1 MNGNIKLALQSLKS
15 AKMRS
20 LFTMLGIIVGVVS
33 VLVIISLGE
42 GAKQDVQ
49 AQVKEYGSDL
59 LLIRPGNV
67 SDREAGVSSTGLFS
81 TFGTNGTLNDT
92 DVEAVTNAPDVQTVA
107 PLSTVTGI
115 VSYDGKPYRNGGV
128 IATTHTF
135 PDLLNHKTEFGEFF
149 RETDEGRKFAVIGK
163 KVAEEVFQENVP
175 IGKALDFR
183 GERYIVKGVLE
194 EFDTSPFTPGANY
207 NDAIF
212 IPYTTGKAVAE
223 GNAQIFQ
230 ILAKPST
237 PDKVNTAQAEVTA
250 NLKKAH
256 GGQEDFS
263 VLQQTETLE
272 LTNQTLNILT
282 GLVAAI
288 AAISLF
294 VGGIGVMNVMIVS
307 VTERT
312 HEIGVRKAVGATDQ
326 QILAMF
332 LAEAVILSAVGG
344 ILGVILAYGAVGYM
358 QLFTEIDPVIPV
370 QFAGLAVVVAIVVGG
385 LFGVA
390 PAVKAAKKDPITA
403 LRRE

>member
-1 MNGNIKLALQSLKS
+1 MNGNTKLAWQSIKR
-15 AKMRS
+15 AKLRS

-42 GAKQDVQ
+42 GAKQDVRD
-49 AQVKEYGSDL
+49 QVKEYGSDL
-59 LLIRPGNV
+59 LLIRPG
-67 SDREAGVSSTGLFS
+67 DSTGQNSLA
-81 TFGTNGTLNDT
+81 GTSLLSGVNTNAFNDT
-92 DVEAVTNAPDVQTVA
+92 DVEAVTSAADVQTVA
-107 PLSTVTGI
+107 PLSAVTGV
-115 VSYDGKPYRNGGV
+115 VSYDGRAYQGGAV
-128 IATTHTF
+128 VATTYTF
-135 PDLLNHKTEFGEFF
+135 PQLLNHQTEYGEFF
-149 RETDEGRKFAVIGK
+149 RATDEGRKFAVIGK
-163 KVAEEVFQENVP
+163 RVAEQVFQENVP

-194 EFDTSPFTPGANY
+194 EFDTSPFAPGVDY
-207 NDAIF
+207 NTAVF

-230 ILAKPST
+230 ILAKPTS
-237 PDKVNTAQAEVTA
+237 PDRVDNAQTEIAA

-263 VLQQTETLE
+263 VLKQTETLA
-272 LTNQTLNILT
+272 LVNQTLDILT
-282 GLVAAI
+282 KLVAAI

-326 QILAMF
+326 QILQQF

-344 ILGVILAYGAVGYM
+344 VLGVLIAYGAVLYM
-358 QLFTEIDPVIPV
+358 RLFTEIEPVLPPLY
-370 QFAGLAVVVAIVVGG
+370 AGLAILVAIAVGAI
-385 LFGVA
+385 FGVA

-403 LRRE
+403 LRGE

>member
-1 MNGNIKLALQSLKS
+1 MNGNLKLAWQSIKR
-15 AKMRS
+15 AKLRS
-20 LFTMLGIIVGVVS
+20 LFTMLGIIVGVTS

-42 GAKQDVQ
+42 GAKQDIRGQVQ
-49 AQVKEYGSDL
+49 EYGSDL
-59 LLIRPGNV
+59 LLVRPGTT
-67 SDREAGVSSTGLFS
+67 SKSGVSSS
-81 TFGTNGTLNDT
+81 SIFGNGPTGTLNDV
-92 DVEAVTNAPDVQTVA
+92 DVEAVTSASEVQTVA

-115 VSYDGKPYRNGGV
+115 VSYDGKKYQNGGV
-128 IATTHTF
+128 IATTHVF
-135 PDLLNHKTEFGEFF
+135 PELLNHKIEYGEFF

-163 KVAEEVFQENVP
+163 QVAEEVFQENVP
-175 IGKALDFR
+175 VGKALDFR
-183 GERYIVKGVLE
+183 GERYIVKGVLA
-194 EFDTSPFTPGANY
+194 EFDSSPFTPGANY
-207 NDAIF
+207 NSAIF

-230 ILAKPST
+230 ILAKPTS
-237 PDKVNTAQAEVTA
+237 PDAVDQAQQEVVA

-263 VLQQTETLE
+263 VLKQTETLA
-272 LTNQTLNILT
+272 LTSQTLDILT

-326 QILAMF
+326 QILQQF

-344 ILGVILAYGAVGYM
+344 LLGVLLAYAIVLYMNLFTDIGLVLPPKYAIIALLVAVAVGG
-358 QLFTEIDPVIPV
+358 I
-370 QFAGLAVVVAIVVGG
+370 
-385 LFGVA
+385 FGVA
-390 PAVKAAKKDPITA
+390 PAVKAAKKDPIAA

>member
-1 MNGNIKLALQSLKS
+1 MNGNVKLAIQSIRR
-15 AKMRS
+15 AKLRS

-42 GAKQDVQ
+42 GAKEDVRAQ
-49 AQVKEYGSDL
+49 AREYGQDL
-59 LLIRPGNV
+59 LLIRPGNTV
-67 SDREAGVSSTGLFS
+67 DGSTTSNGSPFAA
-81 TFGTNGTLNDT
+81 FGNSGTLNDT

-115 VSYDGKPYRNGGV
+115 VSYDGKAYRQGGV

-135 PDLLNHKTEFGEFF
+135 PDLLNHNTEFGEFF
-149 RETDEGRKFAVIGK
+149 RAADEGRKFAVVGK
-163 KVAEEVFQENVP
+163 RVAEELFQENVP
-175 IGKALDFR
+175 VGKALDFR

-207 NDAIF
+207 NNAIF
-212 IPYTTGKAVAE
+212 IPYTTGKAIAE

-230 ILAKPST
+230 ILAKPSN
-237 PDKVNTAQAEVTA
+237 PSQVDSAQKEIAA

-263 VLQQTETLE
+263 VLKQTETLAI
-272 LTNQTLNILT
+272 TNQTLDILT
-282 GLVAAI
+282 GLIAAI

-326 QILAMF
+326 QILAQFM
-332 LAEAVILSAVGG
+332 AEAIILSAVGG
-344 ILGVILAYGAVGYM
+344 AIGVGLAYLAVLYM
-358 QLFTEIDPVIPV
+358 RLFTEIDPVLPLV
-370 QFAGLAVVVAIVVGG
+370 YAGLALLVAVLVGTI
-385 LFGVA
+385 FGVA
-390 PAVKAAKKDPITA
+390 PAIKASKKDPITA
-403 LRRE
+403 LRGE

>member
-1 MNGNIKLALQSLKS
+1 
-15 AKMRS
+15 
-20 LFTMLGIIVGVVS
+20 MLGIIVGVVS
-33 VLVIISLGE
+33 VLLIISLGE

-49 AQVKEYGSDL
+49 NQVKEYGNDL
-59 LLIRPGNV
+59 LLIRPGNAG
-67 SDREAGVSSTGLFS
+67 DREAGISSTSLFS

-107 PLSTVTGI
+107 PLSTVTGV
-115 VSYDGKPYRNGGV
+115 VSYDGKTYPNGGV

-135 PDLLNHKTEFGEFF
+135 PELLNHETEFGEFF

-163 KVAEEVFQENVP
+163 QVAEEVFQENVP
-175 IGKALDFR
+175 IGKALEFR
-183 GERYIVKGVLE
+183 GERYIVKGVLK

-207 NDAIF
+207 NNAIF
-212 IPYTTGKAVAE
+212 IPYTTGKAVSE
-223 GNAQIFQ
+223 GNVQIFQ
-230 ILAKPST
+230 ILAKPSD
-237 PDKVNTAQAEVTA
+237 PHKVAIAQAQVNA

-263 VLQQTETLE
+263 VLKQTETLE
-272 LTNQTLNILT
+272 LTNQTLDILT

-312 HEIGVRKAVGATDQ
+312 HEIGVRKAVGATDK
-326 QILAMF
+326 QILLQF
-332 LAEAVILSAVGG
+332 LAEAVMLSAVGG
-344 ILGVILAYGAVGYM
+344 ILGVAIAYALVLYM
-358 QLFTEIDPVIPV
+358 RLFTEIGPVIPLMY
-370 QFAGLAVVVAIVVGG
+370 AGLAIVVAVAVGAI
-385 LFGVA
+385 FGVA
-390 PAVKAAKKDPITA
+390 PAVKAAKQDPITA

>member
-1 MNGNIKLALQSLKS
+1 MNGNIKLAWQSIRR
-15 AKMRS
+15 AKLRS
-20 LFTMLGIIVGVVS
+20 LFTMLGIIVGVTS
-33 VLVIISLGE
+33 VLIIISLGE
-42 GAKQDVQ
+42 GAKQDVRD
-49 AQVKEYGSDL
+49 QVKEYGSDL
-59 LLIRPGNV
+59 LLIRPG
-67 SDREAGVSSTGLFS
+67 SAGSKSGLTGTS
-81 TFGTNGTLNDT
+81 IFGDGPTGTLNDV
-92 DVEAVTNAPDVQTVA
+92 DVEAVTNAPEIQTVA

-115 VSYDGKPYRNGGV
+115 VSYDGKKYQSGGV
-128 IATTHTF
+128 IATTNVF
-135 PDLLNHKTEFGEFF
+135 PRLLNHKIEYGEFF

-163 KVAEEVFQENVP
+163 HVAEEVFQENVP

-194 EFDTSPFTPGANY
+194 EFDNSPFTPGANY
-207 NDAIF
+207 NNAIF
-212 IPYTTGKAVAE
+212 IPYTTGKAIAE

-230 ILAKPST
+230 ILAKPSS
-237 PDKVNTAQAEVTA
+237 PEQVDSAQRQVIA

-263 VLQQTETLE
+263 VLKQTETLE
-272 LTNQTLNILT
+272 LANQTLDILT
-282 GLVAAI
+282 KLVAAI

-326 QILAMF
+326 QILQQF

-344 ILGVILAYGAVGYM
+344 LLGVLLAYGIVLYLN
-358 QLFTEIDPVIPV
+358 LFTEIGPVLPPV
-370 QFAGLAVVVAIVVGG
+370 YAAIAVLVAIAVGAI
-385 LFGVA
+385 FGVA
-390 PAVKAAKKDPITA
+390 PAAKAAKKDPITA

>member
-1 MNGNIKLALQSLKS
+1 MNGNIKLAWQSIRR
-15 AKMRS
+15 AKLRS
-20 LFTMLGIIVGVVS
+20 LFTMLGIIVGVTS
-33 VLVIISLGE
+33 VLIIISLGE
-42 GAKQDVQ
+42 GAKQDVRD
-49 AQVKEYGSDL
+49 QVKEYGSDL
-59 LLIRPGNV
+59 LLIRPG
-67 SDREAGVSSTGLFS
+67 SASSKSGLTGTS
-81 TFGTNGTLNDT
+81 IFGDGPTGTLNDV
-92 DVEAVTNAPDVQTVA
+92 DVEAVTNAAEIQTVA

-115 VSYDGKPYRNGGV
+115 VSYDGKKYQSGGV
-128 IATTHTF
+128 IATTHVF
-135 PDLLNHKTEFGEFF
+135 PQLLNHKTEYGEFF

-163 KVAEEVFQENVP
+163 HVAEEVFRENVP

-194 EFDTSPFTPGANY
+194 EFDNSPFTPGANY
-207 NDAIF
+207 NNAIF
-212 IPYTTGKAVAE
+212 IPYTTGKAIAE

-230 ILAKPST
+230 ILAKPSS
-237 PDKVNTAQAEVTA
+237 PEQVDSAQRQVIA

-263 VLQQTETLE
+263 VLKQTETLE
-272 LTNQTLNILT
+272 LANQTLDILT
-282 GLVAAI
+282 KLVAAI

-326 QILAMF
+326 QILQQF

-344 ILGVILAYGAVGYM
+344 LLGVLLAYGIVLYLN
-358 QLFTEIDPVIPV
+358 LFTEIGPVLPPV
-370 QFAGLAVVVAIVVGG
+370 YAAIAVLVAIAVGAI
-385 LFGVA
+385 FGVA
-390 PAVKAAKKDPITA
+390 PAAKAAKKDPITA